1 MFSEICIITR
11 DITLPSVPLHFRK
24 PRPRPFHFQGIN
36 FGPPG
41 RFNKNPSWKVP
52 FWRWFSELPQVGY
65 VNFLGEYDIFMR
77 LPKKL
82 VQEPPL
88 FPIQFVAPF
97 GHKITVAR
105 SMTTWLQPS
114 GLRWARAMSKSL
126 GVYLGG
132 CTECTGC
139 EVVRMR
145 GVGCLVPSLKL
156 TDL

>member
-65 VNFLGEYDIFMR
+65 VNFLESMTYLWGFQKNWCRNPPFSPSNSWLR
-77 LPKKL
+77 LGIKSRWPGVWRL
-82 VQEPPL
+82 DFSHQGWDEHAQCPSLSGCTLEGVL
-88 FPIQFVAPF
+88 SVL
-97 GHKITVAR
+97 VAR
-105 SMTTWLQPS
+105 W
-114 GLRWARAMSKSL
+114 W
-126 GVYLGG
+126 
-132 CTECTGC
+132 GC
-139 EVVRMR
+139 EVL
-145 GVGCLVPSLKL
+145 GV
-156 TDL
+156 